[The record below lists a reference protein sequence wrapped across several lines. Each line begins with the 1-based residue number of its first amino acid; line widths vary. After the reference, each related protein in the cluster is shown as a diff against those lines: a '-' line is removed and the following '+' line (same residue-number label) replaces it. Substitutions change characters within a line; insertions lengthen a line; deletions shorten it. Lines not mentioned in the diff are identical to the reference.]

1 MIKSKFTVYTGI
13 LFSILLFIPVSVY
26 SQVSGSKPDEGS
38 TVYDVVDPKTLEI
51 DADFYMEKYTK
62 GSSNSIKKIQVN
74 VQSDLKYFNAP
85 NLTFR
90 YGLIK
95 NLELQVIT
103 GYTGVLTNGTATIK
117 TPKNRIISAAK
128 NTTGLSAL
136 GLGFKAGLLSNKKAR
151 PSIAFTGIMN
161 LPNVGNPAFTP
172 NTVGTD
178 LTMSFYNSLSE
189 NVDLAYSFGTTWSG
203 YKEDK
208 NNSYNYCVSPGY
220 SFSDNI
226 GLYLEFTGLMESGT
240 TSDNRVDLDFSA
252 YMNDYI
258 TVDVY
263 AGTSFNVKKFF
274 FIGSTFTATIPF

>member
-1 MIKSKFTVYTGI
+1 MIKSKCTVYASI
-13 LFSILLFIPVSVY
+13 LFSILILLPVHVF
-26 SQVSGSKPDEGS
+26 SQVSGSKPEEGS
-38 TVYDVVDPKTLEI
+38 TVYDMVDSKSLEI

-62 GSSNSIKKIQVN
+62 GSANSIKKIQVN

-85 NLTFR
+85 AITFR

-95 NLELQVIT
+95 NLELQILT

-117 TPKNRIISAAK
+117 TPKNRIISATK
-128 NTTGLSAL
+128 NTSGLSSL

-161 LPNVGNPAFTP
+161 LPNIGNPAFTP

-178 LTMSFYNSLSE
+178 LTLNFYNSLSKE
-189 NVDLAYSFGTTWSG
+189 VDLIYNFGTTWSG
-203 YKEDK
+203 YKQDK
-208 NNSYNYCVSPGY
+208 SNSYNYCVSPGY
-220 SFSDNI
+220 SFSDNV
-226 GLYLEFTGLMESGT
+226 GLYLEFTGLLESGT
-240 TSDNRVDLDFSA
+240 TSDNRVDLDFST
-252 YMNDYI
+252 YLSDYV
-258 TVDVY
+258 TLDVY